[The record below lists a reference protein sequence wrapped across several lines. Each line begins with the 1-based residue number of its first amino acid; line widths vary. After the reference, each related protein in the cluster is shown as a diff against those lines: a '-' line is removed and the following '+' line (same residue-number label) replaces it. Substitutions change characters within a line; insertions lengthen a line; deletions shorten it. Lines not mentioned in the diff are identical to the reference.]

1 MAAMPPLSPWEYMAW
16 VQRSFNRILGQS
28 EVTDGADTT
37 TYRDLIELFQR
48 DEDLAVTRSIYPVDQ
63 NRIIQ
68 RNHADPGYMTWVRNA
83 LRGLGFSD
91 PSDKQAIIAFQK
103 SVGLGSDG
111 WLGAQTE
118 VAMIAKVKTY
128 PPGHRTKPRDR
139 PKPPPRGLSML
150 ERFLMTDT
158 ASAMSYAPALIE
170 PFPHSVASSYRT
182 EEKIR
187 QRLAAAVRA
196 ARMAHLRLSAMGS
209 KSDLQLRWN
218 DANEAERIWF
228 GDFSQMKYRKVLSTF
243 AEIAVYLADRRLKV
257 IGDTQ
262 ETGYA
267 RALPS
272 IRKIHLGMA
281 WITPGKLTLGGP
293 DPERVQT
300 FVHEAAHIAGRFSS
314 DEGDHYGPDSAKE
327 LADET
332 MRATRNADNYGYY
345 AIHVALHAR

>member
-1 MAAMPPLSPWEYMAW
+1 MSASPPLSASEYIAW
-16 VQRSFNRILGQS
+16 VQRSLNRILGQS
-28 EVTDGADTT
+28 EVTDGVDTPV
-37 TYRDLIELFQR
+37 YRDLIELFQR
-48 DEDLAVTRSIYPVDQ
+48 TEDLAVTRSVYPVDQ

-68 RNHADPGYMTWVRNA
+68 RNHADAGYLAWVRNA
-83 LRGLGFSD
+83 LRGLGFPE
-91 PSDKQAIIAFQK
+91 PSDKQAITAFQK

-118 VAMIAKVKTY
+118 VAIIAKVKTH
-128 PPGHRTKPRDR
+128 PPGHRTKPRDK

-158 ASAMSYAPALIE
+158 
-170 PFPHSVASSYRT
+170 
-182 EEKIR
+182 
-187 QRLAAAVRA
+187 
-196 ARMAHLRLSAMGS
+196 
-209 KSDLQLRWN
+209 
-218 DANEAERIWF
+218 
-228 GDFSQMKYRKVLSTF
+228 
-243 AEIAVYLADRRLKV
+243 
-257 IGDTQ
+257 Q

-272 IRKIHLGMA
+272 IRRIHLGMA
-281 WITPGKLTLGGP
+281 WITPGPLTLGGP

-314 DEGDHYGPDSAKE
+314 DEGDHYGPDSAKG